1 MEQILN
7 KEKLINAIKDIP
19 IVAEKDKWV
28 FTFDQDEGSLF
39 YAQRVVSSNSELHQV
54 TDEYAV
60 YLDTNLKPSG
70 VVVEYYKE
78 NFLKHNEVL
87 NEVDKKIFKTLKKD
101 EIVVVNPKSK
111 DEIIFKALFENNLIK
126 QIATRMVWA

>member
-39 YAQRVVSSNSELHQV
+39 YAPRVVSSNSELHQV

>member
-39 YAQRVVSSNSELHQV
+39 YAPRVVLSDSELHQV

-60 YLDTNLKPSG
+60 YLDTNLRPSG

-87 NEVDKKIFKTLKKD
+87 NEVDKKIFKTPKKD
-101 EIVVVNPKSK
+101 EVIVVNPKSK

-126 QIATRMVWA
+126 QIATRMVWV